1 MLFFSIRIEKCLIMA
16 ITQKQIA
23 QHLGLSQPLV
33 AQALGGHPGVAE
45 RTRARVIE
53 AASELGYDIHSNT
66 AARSLVSRRHGQR
79 VKTHQIAVLMGD
91 PFDGTVLQDMPF
103 FREILQGIHSEAEKR
118 DLDVAIHILRPGN
131 IPRAVLSGDIDGAL
145 CVYSRT
151 INQDLAAQGVS
162 IPVVRLDAYQTDR
175 WAIYA
180 DNEGGMEKVTRHL
193 IELGHEKI
201 AFIGGLL
208 DPTSSSHPRRFDGFK
223 KALEEADLTLNP
235 ELMPTEIVQPSET
248 AGYKAMLRLLEK
260 TRDFTAVVCGADA
273 IAVGAMKAAREAGLR
288 IPEDVSITGFDGI
301 TLSGYGS
308 NDSLTTVF
316 YDRRVMGRRAVEM
329 LEEIASNPTAPPR
342 HEILPVRL
350 WARDSTAAPALTSV

>member
-1 MLFFSIRIEKCLIMA
+1 MA

-118 DLDVAIHILRPGN
+118 DLDVAIHILREGN
-131 IPRAVLSGDIDGAL
+131 LPRAVLSGDIDGAI

-151 INQDLAAQGVS
+151 INQDIAEQGVT
-162 IPVVRLDAYQTDR
+162 IPVVRLDSYQTDR

-180 DNEGGMEKVTRHL
+180 DNEGGTEKATRHL
-193 IELGHEKI
+193 IDLGHQKI
-201 AFIGGLL
+201 AFIGCSLH
-208 DPTSSSHPRRFDGFK
+208 PQSSSHSIRFRGYVR
-223 KALEEADLTLNP
+223 AMEEADLSVNP
-235 ELMPTEIVQPSET
+235 ELVPSGITWPSESD
-248 AGYKAMLRLLEK
+248 GHQAMCELLQQ
-260 TRDFTAVVCGADA
+260 TRDFTAVVCGNDA
-273 IAVGAMKAAREAGLR
+273 IAVGAMRAAREAGLCV
-288 IPEDVSITGFDGI
+288 PEDISITGFDGI

-308 NDSLTTVF
+308 NDSLTTIF

-329 LEEIASNPTAPPR
+329 LEEIASDPTAPPR

-350 WARDSTAAPALTSV
+350 WTRNSTIVPRTSLV